1 MNRDK
6 FLAYEH
12 DCIRQ
17 ASGRPEAKIRPLKRP
32 GGLRSRTYLLDGPNG
47 GSFVKCLD
55 AGYSNPANFF
65 PTLDNEAEGYR
76 FFAGFDDGLA
86 AVPEVYF
93 FQSFP
98 GSADQELQVLGMT
111 NLDALGVVQSPR
123 DIYWDPAVHVER
135 KEAVASLCGRALARL
150 TSTEFQGSLDRVT
163 GVAAIRLQ
171 TDKFLDHPRR
181 EQLLASVGNHAALPW
196 AYQNKVMGEMNVL
209 LPRWLE
215 MAGREATPETRAKLN
230 QIGHVLTDREMLDAL
245 SPGQSSDRIIFSP
258 RDRNDGNTLL
268 VLDGDEVRR
277 IFEVDLEFWGL
288 ETGGR
293 LVGRYVAIQR
303 TAGSYNG
310 AVQKR
315 VRPAAEGMLM
325 GAFLYHFILGD
336 GRDTPELA
344 LRAVSVGLAGFHA
357 AICWL
362 YMAALEPLGIP
373 NLLDDALACLRAPDR
388 FLALAADY
396 AGSQQ
401 GDQAE
406 LVVET
411 VEQVRTALHP
421 LIALAARF
429 L

>member
-1 MNRDK
+1 
-6 FLAYEH
+6 
-12 DCIRQ
+12 
-17 ASGRPEAKIRPLKRP
+17 
-32 GGLRSRTYLLDGPNG
+32 
-47 GSFVKCLD
+47 
-55 AGYSNPANFF
+55 
-65 PTLDNEAEGYR
+65 
-76 FFAGFDDGLA
+76 
-86 AVPEVYF
+86 
-93 FQSFP
+93 
-98 GSADQELQVLGMT
+98 
-111 NLDALGVVQSPR
+111 
-123 DIYWDPAVHVER
+123 
-135 KEAVASLCGRALARL
+135 
-150 TSTEFQGSLDRVT
+150 
-163 GVAAIRLQ
+163 
-171 TDKFLDHPRR
+171 
-181 EQLLASVGNHAALPW
+181 
-196 AYQNKVMGEMNVL
+196 MGEMNIL

-215 MAGREATPETRAKLN
+215 MAGRKATPETRAKLK
-230 QIGHVLTDREMLDAL
+230 QIGLALTDREMLDAL

-277 IFEVDLEFWGL
+277 LFEVDLEFWGL

-293 LVGRYVAIQR
+293 LVGRYVAIQHV
-303 TAGSYNG
+303 AGRYHG
-310 AVQKR
+310 AVQQR
-315 VRPAAEGMLM
+315 AGSAAEGMLM

-336 GRDTPELA
+336 GLDTPEVA

-362 YMAALEPLGIP
+362 YMAVPELLNIP
-373 NLLDDALACLRAPDR
+373 NLLDDALACLRVPDR

-421 LIALAARF
+421 LTALAARF